1 MNSIRQASL
10 SLAILLILLLINLSP
25 LSVKGFQEPNSP
37 NSTFTIVDTLGE
49 VAPSTQFSVFGSGG
63 PTISDFSQ
71 RIGPKFTLTQRT
83 RITEIGAFVD
93 HIRFGNE
100 CPFSLCAPTFPLT
113 VEIHPS
119 RDGVPDIPT
128 VIASFLLSEDFDP
141 LVISYSSVNPN
152 LVLEPGTY
160 FAIFVPRPENIGF
173 ILGSASFPF
182 PYLPGVAVL
191 GIIDPSI
198 PRAFL
203 TEVPAAVRILGKLPF
218 DTCIQNDGGQFI
230 IKLDMLSGEYEF
242 TNCNG
247 LAIGG
252 TGRITTRGC
261 LTVLEDNRPDRRVL
275 VRINSCTRQATAAV
289 QLFSQGTTFN
299 ITDRD
304 ISNNSCACN

>member
-1 MNSIRQASL
+1 M
-10 SLAILLILLLINLSP
+10 LI
-25 LSVKGFQEPNSP
+25 
-37 NSTFTIVDTLGE
+37 TIVDTLGE
-49 VAPSTQFSVFGSGG
+49 ATPSTRFSPFGSGG
-63 PTISDFSQ
+63 PTISASTQ

-93 HIRFGNE
+93 HVRFGDE
-100 CPFSLCAPTFPLT
+100 CPFSLCAPTFPLA

-119 RDGVPDIPT
+119 RDGVPDIST

-173 ILGSASFPF
+173 ILGSAFFPF
-182 PYLPGVAVL
+182 PYLPEVAVL
-191 GIIDPSI
+191 GIIDLSI

-218 DTCIQNDGGQFI
+218 DTCIQNESSQNNVKLSTSTGG
-230 IKLDMLSGEYEF
+230 YEF

-261 LTVLEDNRPDRRVL
+261 MTVLEDSRPDRRVL

-304 ISNNSCACN
+304 ISNNSCECH